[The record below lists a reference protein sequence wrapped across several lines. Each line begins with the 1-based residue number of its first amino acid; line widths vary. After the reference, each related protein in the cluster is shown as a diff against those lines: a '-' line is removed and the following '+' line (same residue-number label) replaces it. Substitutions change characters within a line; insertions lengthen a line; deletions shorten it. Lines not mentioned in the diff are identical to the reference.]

1 MLLIYPEEFLRKF
14 ISSKKEPNICILTF
28 SKNYVILAT
37 FSGTI
42 VKSALLVS
50 TWTFSDSSFL
60 YENSNSYTRF
70 QIESK
75 FFLHCP
81 EILGTVAKNALHL
94 RMQRKFFWE
103 MKSTEVNVGSQM
115 KFKNWA
121 NYLSQCCQNCFV
133 HVQTDIF
140 RKIKSFEK
148 LKFAIKFKSWENFF
162 LVSSSK
168 LDCSSPDKILRQN

>member
-14 ISSKKEPNICILTF
+14 ISSKKEPNVCILTF
-28 SKNYVILAT
+28 SKNFVILAT
-37 FSGTI
+37 FSGTT

-50 TWTFSDSSFL
+50 TGTFSDSSFL

-81 EILGTVAKNALHL
+81 EILGTVAKTALHL

-103 MKSTEVNVGSQM
+103 MKSTEVSLGSQRNSNIERTTFHSVVKTVLYM
-115 KFKNWA
+115 FRLTFSGGSNLSKNLNLQLNSKVEKIFFW
-121 NYLSQCCQNCFV
+121 YRVQNWTSV
-133 HVQTDIF
+133 LQ
-140 RKIKSFEK
+140 
-148 LKFAIKFKSWENFF
+148 IKF
-162 LVSSSK
+162 
-168 LDCSSPDKILRQN
+168 